1 MERVIEALLYWSRWL
16 LVPIYFG
23 LAALLI
29 MVGVVFLREL
39 WLLFGELQT
48 LRNMDMILA
57 ALTLID
63 LALVASLIVMMA
75 LSGYENFVSR
85 FEIADHGERLYWLG
99 KLDAGGLKLK
109 LGSSIVAISSIHLLK
124 TFMQIEAVPTEKLI
138 WLVAI
143 HMTFVF
149 TTLLMAVV
157 ERVLPDRSSAGRR
170 DSAAGEPEVPF
181 SPARAQ
187 PLTEARG
194 PAHAVPASVPRSPE
208 R

>member
-1 MERVIEALLYWSRWL
+1 MERAIEALLYWSRWL

-23 LAALLI
+23 LTALLVL
-29 MVGVVFLREL
+29 VGVVFLREL
-39 WLLFGELQT
+39 WDLANQVGT
-48 LRNMDMILA
+48 LRNIDMILA

-85 FEIADHGERLYWLG
+85 FDMVDQSERIHMLG
-99 KLDAGGLKLK
+99 KTDVGGLKLK

-124 TFMQIEAVPTEKLI
+124 TFMQVEAVSTEKLI

-143 HMTFVF
+143 HMTLVL
-149 TTLLMAVV
+149 TTLLMALV
-157 ERVLPDRSSAGRR
+157 ERVLPDRSGSQRDQGPATPRNDVSHATAQRR
-170 DSAAGEPEVPF
+170 M
-181 SPARAQ
+181 
-187 PLTEARG
+187 EARG
-194 PAHAVPASVPRSPE
+194 PAHALPASVPRSPE